1 MYYLRRI
8 SSGVAVVSG
17 IMTILS
23 AWIVQ
28 AQGGEAPRR
37 MLIGAAI
44 VFGLAVLIRIGVAI
58 TRPLWGGPEA

>member
-17 IMTILS
+17 IMTVLS

-28 AQGGEAPRR
+28 AHGGDASRR
-37 MLIGAAI
+37 MLTAAAI
-44 VFGLAVLIRIGVAI
+44 VFGVSVLVRLGVAI